1 MTRNEIL
8 DKVMRGSKFYVNFM
22 ERSVRVDGKIV
33 VKDGDFGEDNY
44 EKEGDFSL
52 EGTLSTIEELY
63 NEYLHSIP
71 SERSESHHKC
81 YFRALKEEELSD
93 EDMMY
98 GESREVARARLE
110 TYVLEAICRG
120 WLYWD
125 EETMGTW
132 FWQSKKH
139 KTLII
144 LREWVE
150 GSHPIRDVNGNVLY
164 IGCSVRYRDSECPD
178 NYERLFKVYKL
189 SEELVK
195 CTDQYGELEALPC
208 ELELAKRED

>member
-8 DKVMRGSKFYVNFM
+8 DKVMHGSKFYVNFM
-22 ERSVRVDGKIV
+22 ERSARVDGKVV

-63 NEYLHSIP
+63 DEYLHSVP
-71 SERSESHHKC
+71 SERSDSHRRC
-81 YFRALKEEELSD
+81 YFRALSEKELD
-93 EDMMY
+93 DDDMMY
-98 GESREVARARLE
+98 GEPREVSRARLE

-125 EETMGTW
+125 EKKMGSW
-132 FWQSKKH
+132 FWQSDKY

-150 GSHPIRDVNGNVLY
+150 P
-164 IGCSVRYRDSECPD
+164 
-178 NYERLFKVYKL
+178 
-189 SEELVK
+189 
-195 CTDQYGELEALPC
+195 
-208 ELELAKRED
+208 KREE